1 MLDRRL
7 LFVTGKGGVGKTTV
21 ASALALLAARQ
32 GKRTLA
38 CEFDA
43 KGNLADFYSVG
54 PTAFDP
60 TEIQPGLFAMSMD
73 TEESLKE
80 YLKLQLK
87 VPVLA
92 KIGPL
97 ARTFDFVANAAPG
110 VKEIL
115 TVGKV
120 AYEVQQDNYDL
131 VVVDASATGHV
142 VAQLAAP
149 QAIGELVKVGLVRD
163 QTQWMSDILAD
174 HATTGAVIVS
184 SPEEMPVTE
193 SIELAARIR
202 DETPVELVAVVA
214 NRVLPELFGRGEQ
227 EVFDD
232 LRIEGTMNAIGDAAG
247 GSVAPLFDAADLA
260 VQRRR
265 TRARHL
271 DRLREELGEVP
282 LLYVPELFTRTHG
295 MRATTQ
301 VADALEAEL

>member
-73 TEESLKE
+73 TEDSLKE

-87 VPVLA
+87 IPVLA

-202 DETPVELVAVVA
+202 DETPVELAAVVA

-232 LRIEGTMNAIGDAAG
+232 LRIEGTINAIGDAAG

>member
-295 MRATTQ
+295 MRATIQ

>member
-202 DETPVELVAVVA
+202 DETPVELAAVIA